1 MMTSGRPTSRV
12 KTAGLF
18 GKMACILMVFALVSF
33 TVRLNWRGIRSEGSF
48 GIISDAPSLAF
59 YLALSSLICA
69 LVWVVLAFGF
79 RAPATKMGEV
89 ERRP

>member
-1 MMTSGRPTSRV
+1 MMISERSMSRV

-33 TVRLNWRGIRSEGSF
+33 TVRLNWRGIRTEGSF
-48 GIISDAPSLAF
+48 SIISDAPSLGF
-59 YLALSSLICA
+59 YLALSSPICA
-69 LVWVVLAFGF
+69 LIWVVLAFGF
-79 RAPATKMGEV
+79 KAPARKMGEV